1 MVDLSGVRSATDPDA
16 PTEADAAGSAVD
28 HGRSRRAVRLLVM
41 AVALPVALFV
51 VLRPNRF
58 GIVPNALDPI
68 FYTGYALNLEGIL
81 TAAGDDHY
89 FITRWTTYLPSHYAA
104 ELLGPHA
111 GRLAVRLVL
120 ATGMLLA
127 LWSLR
132 PRWTDPQ
139 RLFIGAVVLTMPIFT
154 RAFLTDYVEFAVVSL
169 GFVLV
174 AVALAGRRGF
184 GWGLLLGGLTAGMA
198 IANPFAVVVAGPPLL
213 VAVARTVDRGR
224 LRVVVRAPLVL
235 ATGIAV
241 GAVAVVLAGLVWFR
255 LRYDVPNVY
264 APTID
269 WVRENADHVDNLK
282 ADAPGWWWYYTWIWG
297 VPTLLLSA
305 AVLHRLRRVRFDRT
319 EALALLLLAAQYAIH
334 WLDHLGR
341 QGNMIE
347 IPYYWSFVY
356 PALGVATALFLGR
369 VTADMGWRTA
379 ALGALAWF
387 ALLVLLP
394 SGTRLPVG
402 PGLLLVLGTAVVGTA
417 LASRRWLPAAGIGV
431 VLVVLVT
438 QVAAPQYAP
447 DRFGANMNPLYHEI
461 YWAGDGPSVSED
473 LYRELIWFEER
484 LDPVPRNGEALF
496 VTVGPWSSLLPAL
509 YGAHV
514 GGQFLTYDNGG
525 LTDEQLADTVRSG
538 SFPVVV
544 VVGSPDEVDRIAAF
558 LPDDGN
564 RAELLDVATSP
575 EPLGMRLAVF
585 DVVGAAWLP
594 YEWQAS
600 DLPTATGRLRGD
612 ALVADD
618 SDPAGYVSYGPYVA
632 LSPGTYTVTVTYR
645 SRATTDQRI
654 GVFDAVA
661 TGGPPVASTELAGTG
676 GDLREVE
683 LTFRV
688 EDPLPLWEFR
698 VLREQA
704 DIEVLGVALRSP
716 DGG

>member
-1 MVDLSGVRSATDPDA
+1 MVDLSGVRSATEPEAPTGPDA
-16 PTEADAAGSAVD
+16 VGSVADR
-28 HGRSRRAVRLLVM
+28 GRRTRALRLLVM

-51 VLRPNRF
+51 ALRPNRF

-89 FITRWTTYLPSHYAA
+89 FITRWTAYLPSHYAA
-104 ELLGPHA
+104 ELFGPHA

-120 ATGMLLA
+120 ASGMLLA

-139 RLFIGAVVLTMPIFT
+139 RLLIGTVVLTMPIFT
-154 RAFLTDYVEFAVVSL
+154 RAFLTDYVEFAIVSL

-184 GWGLLLGGLTAGMA
+184 AWGLLLGGLTAGMA

-213 VAVARTVDRGR
+213 VAMACSVDRGR
-224 LRVVVRAPLVL
+224 VRVALRGPLL
-235 ATGIAV
+235 LGAGIAV
-241 GAVAVVLAGLVWFR
+241 GAGAVVVAGLVWFR
-255 LRYDVPNVY
+255 VRYDVPNVY

-297 VPTLLLSA
+297 VPTLLLTA

-319 EALALLLLAAQYAIH
+319 EVLALLLLAAQYTIH

-369 VTADMGWRTA
+369 VTADLGWRA
-379 ALGALAWF
+379 AAVGGLAWV
-387 ALLVLLP
+387 AVLVLLP
-394 SGTRLPVG
+394 SGARLPVG
-402 PGLLLVLGTAVVGTA
+402 PGLVLVLGGAVVVAA
-417 LASRRWLPAAGIGV
+417 LLGGRWLPAAGIGA
-431 VLVVLVT
+431 VLVLLVT

-461 YWAGDGPSVSED
+461 FWAGDGPSVSED
-473 LYRELIWFEER
+473 LYRELIWFEDQ

-525 LTDEQLADTVRSG
+525 LTDDQLADTVRSG

-544 VVGSPDEVDRIAAF
+544 VVGTPDEVDRIAAF

-564 RAELLDVATSP
+564 RAELLDVQTSP

-585 DVVGAAWLP
+585 DVVGASWLP
-594 YEWQAS
+594 YEWRAT
-600 DLPTATGRLRGD
+600 DLPTATGRIRGD

-618 SDPAGYVSYGPYVA
+618 TDPAGYVSYGPYVA
-632 LSPGTYTVTVTYR
+632 LGPGEYAVTLTYR
-645 SRATTDQRI
+645 STSAPGPRV

-661 TGGPPVASTELAGTG
+661 TGGVPAASTELPGTDG
-676 GDLREVE
+676 ALRQVE
-683 LTFRV
+683 ITFRV
-688 EDPLPLWEFR
+688 DDPLPLWEFR
-698 VLREQA
+698 VLREQGA
-704 DIEVLGVALRSP
+704 IEVLGVELRSS
-716 DGG
+716 GGS